1 MSVASPPSNPRSAR
15 GIVTRVLAVLA
26 MAAVLV
32 GGFVLIS
39 RNVNTGGLVA
49 IGAGLLW
56 FPAAGAGFLFLAR
69 GRSSEQKG
77 VLATVALTG
86 LALGAVLFA
95 TSRGNEVDEKIV
107 TGAPAA
113 APAAPAAEGAEAQG
127 GSAAAGGDSRADS
140 GRSRARENSPRGR
153 RARNA
158 RTRNGGSSAK
168 GSGDPNGAPAGP
180 NGEAATAGSGPG
192 SGDRGS
198 SAIEDRRTPAPI
210 GNVRTLS
217 GSFSGESGHR
227 GSGKAAVV
235 ELPSGERKLTFSEF
249 DVDPGAGGLRVYL
262 TAGTPGSD
270 ADVTDFEEIG
280 GLKGTKGDQ
289 QYDIPR
295 SIDLKRYGTVVIWCV
310 PFTTRIAQANLR

>member
-1 MSVASPPSNPRSAR
+1 
-15 GIVTRVLAVLA
+15 

-56 FPAAGAGFLFLAR
+56 FAVAGAGFLFLTR
-69 GRSSEQKG
+69 GRRSEQMG
-77 VLATVALTG
+77 VLTTVAVTG

-113 APAAPAAEGAEAQG
+113 APAAPEAGAGADG
-127 GSAAAGGDSRADS
+127 DSATAGGDSRAE
-140 GRSRARENSPRGR
+140 GRRPSAGKDRSQAR
-153 RARNA
+153 RARNE
-158 RTRNGGSSAK
+158 RTRNAGSTEAGVNGGSENAADPDAAAAATDGDS
-168 GSGDPNGAPAGP
+168 GSGGSGSNATEDRAPA
-180 NGEAATAGSGPG
+180 
-192 SGDRGS
+192 
-198 SAIEDRRTPAPI
+198 APT
-210 GNVRTLS
+210 GNVQTLS

-262 TAGTPGSD
+262 TAGNPGSD
-270 ADVTDFEEIG
+270 ADVSDFKELG
-280 GLKGTKGDQ
+280 GLKGTRGDQ

-295 SIDLKRYGTVVIWCV
+295 DTDLKKYGTVVIWCV
-310 PFTTRIAQANLR
+310 PFTTRIAQAKLR